1 MKLVLAALAA
11 LLLPHHATAQTIG
24 VDCCN
29 DEGSMAGRTLEEFQ
43 AATCYGHTC
52 AAGYNSRWSEGS
64 CDCHQH
70 NGDRNGTNGCC
81 SRQCSDI
88 VGLVCPTGQT
98 LKANSPCY
106 GVDGDCTQDCCGV
119 TCAR

>member
-81 SRQCSDI
+81 GVVAS
-88 VGLVCPTGQT
+88 PTGRRQRSHRRR
-98 LKANSPCY
+98 APASS
-106 GVDGDCTQDCCGV
+106 
-119 TCAR
+119 